1 MTTTQTERTRGRFV
15 LIGCGDAKTDQ
26 PVAARDLYTSSY
38 FSVKRSYAEA
48 AVQWARTAD
57 RRANTWAVLS
67 AEHGILMPRQTVAP
81 YDTTIEDLRG
91 EPIEGEA
98 NYRLPSGEQ
107 VETRLDRWALRVHSS
122 LGDWLRRPYAADQ
135 QESPCRE
142 LVVLAGSDY
151 VDALRERDIFDGRP
165 TAIRTGRETYTALP
179 PKATVRFP
187 FQERDFDGMFDQ
199 MDWLSD
205 RAEEL
210 SSAAAPA
217 RRSEL
222 SAFDGG
228 FERDSATWQ
237 TDHSGVDVEGTEQ
250 AGLDAFENVPERFLA
265 TRQTSLATDGGEGE
279 QDG

>member
-15 LIGCGDAKTDQ
+15 LIGCGDAKTDD
-26 PVAARDLYTSSY
+26 PAEARDLYTSSY
-38 FSVKRSYAEA
+38 FAVKRSYAEA

-81 YDTTIEDLRG
+81 YDTTIEDLRDD
-91 EPIEGEA
+91 PIEGEA
-98 NYRLPSGEQ
+98 NYRLPSGDC
-107 VETRLDRWALRVHSS
+107 VESRLDRWALRVHSS

-151 VDALRERDIFDGRP
+151 VDALRKRGIFDGRP

-199 MDWLSD
+199 MGWLSD

-237 TDHSGVDVEGTEQ
+237 TGHSGVDVEGTEQ

-265 TRQTSLATDGGEGE
+265 TRQTSLATDGGERE

>member
-1 MTTTQTERTRGRFV
+1 QTERTRGRFV
-15 LIGCGDAKTDQ
+15 LVGCSDAKTDD
-26 PVAARDLYTSSY
+26 PAEARNLYTSSY
-38 FSVKRSYAEA
+38 FSVKRSLAEE

-57 RRANTWAVLS
+57 RRANTWGVLS
-67 AEHGILMPRQTVAP
+67 AEHAILMPRQTVAP

-91 EPIEGEA
+91 EPIEGEPH
-98 NYRLPSGEQ
+98 YRLPSGDR
-107 VETRLDRWALRVHSS
+107 VETQLDRWALRVHSS

-151 VDALRERDIFDGRP
+151 VDALRERGIFEGRP

-187 FQERDFDGMFDQ
+187 FQERDFDGIFDQ
-199 MDWLSD
+199 MGWLSD

-228 FERDSATWQ
+228 FERDSAMWQ
-237 TDHSGVDVEGTEQ
+237 TGHSGVDVEGTEQ
-250 AGLDAFENVPERFLA
+250 AGLDAFESVPERFLA
-265 TRQTSLATDGGEGE
+265 TKQTSLATDGGAGDRAE
-279 QDG
+279 

>member
-15 LIGCGDAKTDQ
+15 LIGCGDAKTDD
-26 PVAARDLYTSSY
+26 PAEARDLYTSSY
-38 FSVKRSYAEA
+38 FAVKRSYAEA

-81 YDTTIEDLRG
+81 YDTTIEDLRDD
-91 EPIEGEA
+91 PIEGEA

-151 VDALRERDIFDGRP
+151 VDALRKRGIFDGRP

-179 PKATVRFP
+179 PKAAVRFP

-199 MDWLSD
+199 MSWLSD
-205 RAEEL
+205 RVEEL

-237 TDHSGVDVEGTEQ
+237 TGHSGVDVEGTEQ

-279 QDG
+279 QGG

>member
-38 FSVKRSYAEA
+38 FVVKRSYAEA

-57 RRANTWAVLS
+57 RRANSWVILS

-91 EPIEGEA
+91 EAIEGESH
-98 NYRLPSGEQ
+98 YWLPSGDR
-107 VETRLDRWALRVHSS
+107 VASRLDCWALRVHSA
-122 LGDWLRRPYAADQ
+122 LAVWLHRPYAADQ
-135 QESPCRE
+135 EESPCRE
-142 LVVLAGSDY
+142 LVVLAGSQY
-151 VDALRERDIFDGRP
+151 VDALRERGIFDGRP
-165 TAIRTGRETYTALP
+165 TAIRTGRETHTALP
-179 PKATVRFP
+179 PKASVRFP

-205 RAEEL
+205 RTEEL
-210 SSAAAPA
+210 EAAAKPA
-217 RRSEL
+217 RRTEL

-228 FERDSATWQ
+228 FERESATWQ
-237 TDHSGVDVEGTEQ
+237 IDHSGVDVEGTEQ
-250 AGLDAFENVPERFLA
+250 VGLDAFESVPERFLA
-265 TRQTSLATDGGEGE
+265 TRQTSLATD
-279 QDG
+279 DGRVESDG